1 MNVPVDS
8 DRGVINV
15 PVDSDSGVMN
25 LPVDSTCLMTV
36 TGE

>member
-8 DRGVINV
+8 DREVINV
-15 PVDSDSGVMN
+15 PVDSDRGVMN